1 MREEG
6 VKRKKC
12 NLSPIKP
19 GLMESLHTG
28 CHPVAVHIYTQ
39 TIHRTIQNKQ
49 YKENKQYIY
58 IYIYIYIKVK
68 FIPQQPEVAQ
78 GVPGR
83 LRPRIFLTFG
93 TTKVVGRQPYAPA
106 AFTPGEVLGTHF

>member
-58 IYIYIYIKVK
+58 IYIYKGKVH
-68 FIPQQPEVAQ
+68 PATAR
-78 GVPGR
+78 GG
-83 LRPRIFLTFG
+83 PRG
-93 TTKVVGRQPYAPA
+93 SG
-106 AFTPGEVLGTHF
+106 